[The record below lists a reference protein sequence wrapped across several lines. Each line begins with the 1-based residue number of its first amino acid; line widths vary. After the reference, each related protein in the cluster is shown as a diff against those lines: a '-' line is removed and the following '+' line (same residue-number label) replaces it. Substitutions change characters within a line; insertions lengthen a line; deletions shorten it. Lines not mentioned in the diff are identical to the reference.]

1 MGYVLINLQCVTDV
15 IHCIKYETLYGR
27 CNMTDNLVGKVVR
40 DQDNKPCLYIDQNGS
55 LQEIKVKPRVSATL
69 HNEETISSKL
79 IKYTL
84 MTLAMVLMGAL
95 FSVVLLEWLVGCGE
109 VTYFADGTWKS
120 NECLFQDRPITT
132 GTWK

>member
-1 MGYVLINLQCVTDV
+1 MGYVLINLQCVIDL
-15 IHCIKYETLYGR
+15 IHCSKYETLYGR
-27 CNMTDNLVGKVVR
+27 CNMTDNLVGKVFR
-40 DQDNKPCLYIDQNGS
+40 DQNNKPCLYVDHNGS

-95 FSVVLLEWLVGCGE
+95 FSVILLEWLVGCGE
-109 VTYFADGTWKS
+109 VTYFADGTWKT

>member
-1 MGYVLINLQCVTDV
+1 MTD
-15 IHCIKYETLYGR
+15 
-27 CNMTDNLVGKVVR
+27 DNLVGKVFR
-40 DQDNKPCLYIDQNGS
+40 DHTNKPCLYVDHKGS
-55 LQEIKVKPRVSATL
+55 LQEIKVRPRVSAPL
-69 HNEETISSKL
+69 QNEETISSKL

-84 MTLAMVLMGAL
+84 TTLAMVLMSAL
-95 FSVVLLEWLVGCGE
+95 FGVVLLEWIAGCGE

>member
-1 MGYVLINLQCVTDV
+1 
-15 IHCIKYETLYGR
+15 
-27 CNMTDNLVGKVVR
+27 MTDNLVGKVFR
-40 DQDNKPCLYIDQNGS
+40 DQNNKPCLYVDHNGS

-95 FSVVLLEWLVGCGE
+95 FSVILLEWLVGCGE
-109 VTYFADGTWKS
+109 VTYFADGTWKT

-132 GTWK
+132 GTWKQEDNMGVVEYALFQIAFAVFVIAMM

>member
-1 MGYVLINLQCVTDV
+1 
-15 IHCIKYETLYGR
+15 
-27 CNMTDNLVGKVVR
+27 MTDNLVGKVFR

-55 LQEIKVKPRVSATL
+55 WQEIKVKPRVSATL

-132 GTWK
+132 GTWKQEDNMGVVEYALFQVAFAIFVIAMM